1 MMHSDEFTTLKRQ
14 WHRVVKRADRVRD
27 RVFIE
32 KVERK
37 MKDPAWRP
45 TEAQFELMQDMATV
59 YSASQPIEGE
69 VRINP
74 TTGHKERWCEGI
86 SWWGRVYE

>member
-1 MMHSDEFTTLKRQ
+1 MQADEFTRICNR

-32 KVERK
+32 KMDRK

-45 TEAQFELMQDMATV
+45 TEAQFDLMQDMAAI
-59 YSASQPIEGE
+59 YEADRPIDGE
-69 VRINP
+69 TRINP
-74 TTGHKERWCEGI
+74 TTGHKERWIEGI
-86 SWWGRVYE
+86 RWWGRVYE